1 MKKSEQYHRDIYS
14 GMVADEL
21 GKEGYFGRRYDS
33 FGFWQWDGV
42 KRQLICAERED
53 ICAHDYLQ
61 AWKEGALVTPWVSAS
76 DWDYEER
83 DSVVVMA
90 ALQGN
95 VEKQL
100 QRKYGQWP
108 DVRDEGQVMQTQEQT
123 DVWEQ
128 ELLHYWQG
136 IPVQEQPQ
144 RAEAMVWLCAEA
156 LRQKKLSYVQY
167 NTLCSL
173 LPDWQ
178 EKQLQQKSFY
188 GFAWEE
194 RNKLYFYSNGYLPT
208 AVANWQKRR
217 ASGELT
223 GGVLTRIYPRDGKS
237 IMEQKQ
243 EFQKFLA
250 QVLDQTYW
258 QLLRK
263 LTDITGA

>member
-100 QRKYGQWP
+100 R
-108 DVRDEGQVMQTQEQT
+108 ENT
-123 DVWEQ
+123 D
-128 ELLHYWQG
+128 
-136 IPVQEQPQ
+136 
-144 RAEAMVWLCAEA
+144 
-156 LRQKKLSYVQY
+156 
-167 NTLCSL
+167 
-173 LPDWQ
+173 
-178 EKQLQQKSFY
+178 
-188 GFAWEE
+188 
-194 RNKLYFYSNGYLPT
+194 NGLMLGMR
-208 AVANWQKRR
+208 VK
-217 ASGELT
+217 
-223 GGVLTRIYPRDGKS
+223 
-237 IMEQKQ
+237 
-243 EFQKFLA
+243 
-250 QVLDQTYW
+250 
-258 QLLRK
+258 
-263 LTDITGA
+263 